1 MHVFDAK
8 GPRSGMVKAS
18 QRAALNVTD
27 DTGRE
32 PQRGIKSYRK
42 AVLQQVPRVSKRLP
56 VLFFILFFSLEK
68 VKREKSPKFLILF
81 IPAGFSLEAQAP
93 KFQIEFSLTDKL
105 IICL

>member
-32 PQRGIKSYRK
+32 PKRGIKSYRK

-56 VLFFILFFSLEK
+56 VLFFFILFFFARKSQKGKESK
-68 VKREKSPKFLILF
+68 VSDSFYSGRIFTGS
-81 IPAGFSLEAQAP
+81 AGAKISNRIF
-93 KFQIEFSLTDKL
+93 FDR
-105 IICL
+105 